1 MHVVEPQHPGDA
13 LLPQPLYMALHEL
26 SGTIHSTV
34 CPQFPQFDA
43 AKPHQSVLQDFDCK
57 SKQHFVPPT
66 GAGVGGRA
74 GDFVGALLGCNRE
87 MIRFEI
93 SL

>member
-1 MHVVEPQHPGDA
+1 
-13 LLPQPLYMALHEL
+13 MALHEL

-34 CPQFPQFDA
+34 SPQFPQFDA
-43 AKPHQSVLQDFDCK
+43 AKPHQPVLQDFDCK

-66 GAGVGGRA
+66 GVGDFVGAGVGGRV

-87 MIRFEI
+87 MIKFEI